1 MRAPGKIGAFLAALA
16 LCLWL
21 PLSAAPAG
29 QNAGATVERLNAA
42 LIGVM
47 QQAETLGYQGRYDR
61 LAPDLEAVFDFPAM
75 ARAALGRHWRAAS
88 AEEKTAFTEAFTAF
102 SIAVFAD
109 RFDGYSGERFEVTGE
124 QPARR
129 GTVLVRNQLVKTDGE
144 IIAIDYLAR
153 PDQAD
158 GGWRL
163 IDTFLEA
170 KYSEI
175 AARRS
180 EYSSIVQNQGLEA
193 LIAALKDKTAG
204 YAAP

>member
-1 MRAPGKIGAFLAALA
+1 MRISRKIGTVLAALI

-21 PLSAAPAG
+21 PVPAAQAEET
-29 QNAGATVERLNAA
+29 AGATVERLNAA

-47 QQAETLGYQGRYDR
+47 QEAEALGYQGRYDR

-75 ARAALGRHWRAAS
+75 ARAALGRHWRTAS
-88 AEEKTAFTEAFTAF
+88 AEEQAAFTEAFTAF

-153 PDQAD
+153 PDRTG

-180 EYSSIVQNQGLEA
+180 EYSSIVQNQGLDA
-193 LIAALKDKTAG
+193 LITALKDKMAG
-204 YAAP
+204 YAVP